1 MGTFLEYFLPRTFG
15 LQKTSFVLGFRI
27 FIVLLFLKKNA
38 GNPNRLSRQHR
49 PSACKAL
56 HIYMRDNLEKTTV
69 IWHFHFSLDRDRCN
83 KTNNQFECVTN
94 AQSTNKTMTN
104 CWWQRRSTHAD
115 NYHFQ
120 YYKFHANKILE
131 LILYQVMISFCV
143 YDSRTDRMRIVWLN
157 KSIHKK
163 FNVNGS
169 VDKLIKHVCFV
180 PF

>member
-1 MGTFLEYFLPRTFG
+1 MSIFCQGHLDYKKLVLCSDFVFLLFCF
-15 LQKTSFVLGFRI
+15 
-27 FIVLLFLKKNA
+27 FLKKNA